1 MKHPN
6 YEDIRES
13 MAGRHTRP
21 TLASENFNQASSN
34 FKKRKRRQTIRVGV
48 HQYICFEKLNS

>member
-6 YEDIRES
+6 YDDIRES

-48 HQYICFEKLNS
+48 H